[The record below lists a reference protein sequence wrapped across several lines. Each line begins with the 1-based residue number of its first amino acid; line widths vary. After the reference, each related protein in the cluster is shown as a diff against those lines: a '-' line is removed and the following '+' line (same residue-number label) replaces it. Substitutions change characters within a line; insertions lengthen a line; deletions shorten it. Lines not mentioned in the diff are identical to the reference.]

1 VGSVTYERK
10 VNMVVVYD
18 NELATN
24 RVKSYLANIDRPKHQ
39 IPLQVRVLSIN
50 LTAAKNVVVDWS
62 STFGG
67 ARTTLPVTAGADLNS
82 MFGWTNVVTSTVNK
96 ALGITNGVT
105 NSLSNSNINGF
116 KNNPGSLT
124 NGPFINSS
132 STNLNGHSFGTNNSS
147 NKQSISSNSV
157 YQ

>member
-62 STFGG
+62 STFGAQG
-67 ARTTLPVTAGADLNS
+67 LPYPLRQART
-82 MFGWTNVVTSTVNK
+82 
-96 ALGITNGVT
+96 
-105 NSLSNSNINGF
+105 
-116 KNNPGSLT
+116 
-124 NGPFINSS
+124 
-132 STNLNGHSFGTNNSS
+132 
-147 NKQSISSNSV
+147 
-157 YQ
+157 